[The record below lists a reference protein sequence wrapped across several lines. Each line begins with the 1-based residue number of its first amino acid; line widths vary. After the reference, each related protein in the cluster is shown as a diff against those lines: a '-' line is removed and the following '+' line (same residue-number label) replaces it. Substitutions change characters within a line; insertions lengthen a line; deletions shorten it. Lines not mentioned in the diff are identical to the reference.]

1 MNNSLAGLDWELQ
14 NRLSR
19 IEWLD
24 TELFF
29 EQIKLAGLKAAK
41 EALL

>member
-1 MNNSLAGLDWELQ
+1 MNNSLAGLDWELR
-14 NRLSR
+14 NRLLR
-19 IEWLD
+19 IERLD

-29 EQIKLAGLKAAK
+29 EQISLAVLKAAK